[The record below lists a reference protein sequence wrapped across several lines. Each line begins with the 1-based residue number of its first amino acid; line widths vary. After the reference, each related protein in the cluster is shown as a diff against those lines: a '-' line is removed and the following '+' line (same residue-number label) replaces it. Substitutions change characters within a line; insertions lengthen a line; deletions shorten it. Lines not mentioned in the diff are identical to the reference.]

1 MFLYKRNICYILE
14 NLILFFIEPRR
25 SEHRSNADK
34 YTLTQLWFST
44 KYQRWN
50 NTGSSTLN
58 RRNSFKVV
66 STLFCQRWNNV
77 EKHTSAQLS
86 FSTKFQRWN
95 NVGSSTLNQRNS
107 IDIVSTSFC
116 QRWNNVDKCTSA
128 QLPFSTKY
136 QRWCVCWVSVV
147 LIEVKIFSLS
157 LKMSCLRCFC
167 CARSVSEVF
176 AALWIEKLSYLG
188 SFDLWICGFFRMRHE
203 FRKTHNG

>member
-1 MFLYKRNICYILE
+1 MLE

-95 NVGSSTLNQRNS
+95 NVGSSTLFQRRFANVETTS
-107 IDIVSTSFC
+107 INVRRLNFHFQPNINVETTLMNVDD
-116 QRWNNVDKCTSA
+116 QRWFNVDVFAGMWSIFHFQPHFHCHES
-128 QLPFSTKY
+128 Y
-136 QRWCVCWVSVV
+136 N
-147 LIEVKIFSLS
+147 LIETDALD
-157 LKMSCLRCFC
+157 FC
-167 CARSVSEVF
+167 
-176 AALWIEKLSYLG
+176 I
-188 SFDLWICGFFRMRHE
+188 FFRISSTI
-203 FRKTHNG
+203 FGW